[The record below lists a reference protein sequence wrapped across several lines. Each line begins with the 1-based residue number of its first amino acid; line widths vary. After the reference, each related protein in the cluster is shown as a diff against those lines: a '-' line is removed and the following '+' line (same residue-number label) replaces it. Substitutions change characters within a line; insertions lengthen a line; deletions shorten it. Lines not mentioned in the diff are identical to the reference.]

1 MVDDERYVEIQAGLE
16 KIRTEKP
23 YDDTSDAIAARDW
36 LSSAIG
42 DLRKQLRK
50 SADNPGQVA
59 RLQELLTLS
68 ESAASSI
75 EARIKQQGDRVP
87 QRHQDDRGVVVEG

>member
-16 KIRTEKP
+16 KIRAEKP

-36 LSSAIG
+36 LGKAIN
-42 DLRKQLRK
+42 DLRKQLHQ
-50 SADNPGQVA
+50 STDDSGALA
-59 RLQELLTLS
+59 RLHELLTLS

-87 QRHQDDRGVVVEG
+87 QRHQNDRGTVVDR

>member
-1 MVDDERYVEIQAGLE
+1 MTRGTSRYRPAWRRSAPKSRMTTHPTPLRPGTGSAVRSATFASNCASR
-16 KIRTEKP
+16 RT
-23 YDDTSDAIAARDW
+23 
-36 LSSAIG
+36 
-42 DLRKQLRK
+42 
-50 SADNPGQVA
+50 NPGQVA

-87 QRHQDDRGVVVEG
+87 QRHQDDRGVVVDG